1 MDREIAVAA
10 VAASAPRVKGNTYAA
25 HHTARFVLA
34 ARMPL
39 LFPAHQVGSN
49 GQFFAINILARL
61 GDVEI
66 LAEELDRVHVQL
78 GGEIVERTHGKNG
91 SLRMVRSAPGP
102 RRTDVVA
109 DRSVLL
115 ALIRDC
121 EDVGHRR
128 HASASRTSRAPGFRL
143 PSDDGSV
150 FFCPNL
156 HTGIGGGSS
165 TSDLEFSVALQHH
178 TNRLAV
184 GLLRNF
190 GGINSPTI
198 GREFAAEAAANV
210 ILMDVNVGSWNFQR
224 FGHLAGNAGNILRG
238 DVSKKMILI
247 GPIGNR
253 TVTFQAAVE

>member
-1 MDREIAVAA
+1 MNCEVTVAGM
-10 VAASAPRVKGNTYAA
+10 AAPAPGVKGNTYAA

-128 HASASRTSRAPGFRL
+128 HAAASMTSRAPGFRL

-165 TSDLEFSVALQHH
+165 TSDFEFRGALQHH
-178 TNRLAV
+178 TN
-184 GLLRNF
+184 GLPARPFLKFRQYKFPSDRARICCQSLRQCD
-190 GGINSPTI
+190 PDE
-198 GREFAAEAAANV
+198 REY
-210 ILMDVNVGSWNFQR
+210 
-224 FGHLAGNAGNILRG
+224 
-238 DVSKKMILI
+238 
-247 GPIGNR
+247 
-253 TVTFQAAVE
+253 

>member
-10 VAASAPRVKGNTYAA
+10 VATSAPGVKGNTYAA
-25 HHTARFVLA
+25 HRTARFVLP

-39 LFPAHQVGSN
+39 LFPAHQVGSD

-78 GGEIVERTHGKNG
+78 GGEIVQRTHGKNG
-91 SLRMVRSAPGP
+91 SLRMVGSAPST

-121 EDVGHRR
+121 EDVGNRR
-128 HASASRTSRAPGFRL
+128 HASASGAARAPGFRL

-150 FFCPNL
+150 FFCSNL

-165 TSDLEFSVALQHH
+165 TSDFEFRGALQHH
-178 TNRLAV
+178 TNGLPARL
-184 GLLRNF
+184 F
-190 GGINSPTI
+190 
-198 GREFAAEAAANV
+198 
-210 ILMDVNVGSWNFQR
+210 
-224 FGHLAGNAGNILRG
+224 
-238 DVSKKMILI
+238 
-247 GPIGNR
+247 
-253 TVTFQAAVE
+253 

>member
-1 MDREIAVAA
+1 MNCEVTVAGM
-10 VAASAPRVKGNTYAA
+10 AAPAPRVKGNTNAA

-102 RRTDVVA
+102 RRTDGVA

-115 ALIRDC
+115 ALVRDRA
-121 EDVGHRR
+121 DVGNRWSSSVHSEIEPSLSRQQCVITGMPYMPSDTTS
-128 HASASRTSRAPGFRL
+128 ASAKPLS
-143 PSDDGSV
+143 GSPRV
-150 FFCPNL
+150 C
-156 HTGIGGGSS
+156 
-165 TSDLEFSVALQHH
+165 
-178 TNRLAV
+178 
-184 GLLRNF
+184 
-190 GGINSPTI
+190 
-198 GREFAAEAAANV
+198 AAA
-210 ILMDVNVGSWNFQR
+210 F
-224 FGHLAGNAGNILRG
+224 
-238 DVSKKMILI
+238 
-247 GPIGNR
+247 
-253 TVTFQAAVE
+253 

>member
-1 MDREIAVAA
+1 MNCEVTVAGM
-10 VAASAPRVKGNTYAA
+10 AAPAPRVKGNTNAA

-49 GQFFAINILARL
+49 GQFFVINILARL

-78 GGEIVERTHGKNG
+78 GGEIVERTHSKDG

-121 EDVGHRR
+121 EDVGNRR

-165 TSDLEFSVALQHH
+165 TSDFEFRGALQHH
-178 TNRLAV
+178 TN
-184 GLLRNF
+184 GLPARPFLKFRQYKFPSDRARICCQSLRQCD
-190 GGINSPTI
+190 PDE
-198 GREFAAEAAANV
+198 REY
-210 ILMDVNVGSWNFQR
+210 
-224 FGHLAGNAGNILRG
+224 
-238 DVSKKMILI
+238 
-247 GPIGNR
+247 
-253 TVTFQAAVE
+253 